1 MEGVA
6 ISYDRAGQ
14 HDKALKLLQE
24 VVDLSRKTVGDE
36 NPMTLNFMGS
46 LSYILY
52 EAGHLDEARKLGEEV
67 LALDRKKLGAKHHD
81 TLNAM
86 ENLAIFYDAVG
97 RREESLKLKEQI
109 LDLCLEVLGPKN
121 PGTLDANRE
130 LTKSYVK
137 AGRQD
142 EVLKLSE
149 KTLALDR
156 KALGSQDPVTL
167 QAMNDLAWI
176 QATSVAA
183 EIRNGTNAVVLAEEA
198 VAATHRKNPG
208 FLDTLA
214 AAYAE
219 SQQFDKAA
227 AVEQE
232 AIGLLK
238 SEPEKNDYVSHLKL
252 YQANQP
258 CRIKSNP

>member
-1 MEGVA
+1 
-6 ISYDRAGQ
+6 
-14 HDKALKLLQE
+14 
-24 VVDLSRKTVGDE
+24 
-36 NPMTLNFMGS
+36 
-46 LSYILY
+46 
-52 EAGHLDEARKLGEEV
+52 
-67 LALDRKKLGAKHHD
+67 
-81 TLNAM
+81 M

-97 RREESLKLKEQI
+97 RRDESLKLKEQI

-121 PGTLDANRE
+121 PYTLAATSE
-130 LTKSYVK
+130 LAKGYAE

-167 QAMNDLAWI
+167 QAMNDLAWF
-176 QATSVAA
+176 QATSEAA
-183 EIRNGTNAVVLAEEA
+183 ESRNGTNAVLLAEEA

-219 SQQFDKAA
+219 VHQFDQAVAA
-227 AVEQE
+227 LQE
-232 AIGLLK
+232 AIGLSK
-238 SEPEKNDYVSHLKL
+238 SEQEKQDYESRLEL
-252 YQANQP
+252 YKAHKSY
-258 CRIKSNP
+258 RLKSNP